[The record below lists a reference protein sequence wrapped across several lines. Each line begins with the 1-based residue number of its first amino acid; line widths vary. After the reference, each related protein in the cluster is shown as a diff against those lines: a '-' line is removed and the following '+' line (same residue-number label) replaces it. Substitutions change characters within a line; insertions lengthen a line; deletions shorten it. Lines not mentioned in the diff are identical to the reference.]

1 MTLLG
6 MFLDLV
12 QNITETWFYKS
23 NFKLFEVIKE
33 FKHNNQEFKL
43 TRITGQIFFLNIKD
57 VHVSINKRKKYIK
70 LNLERKKTNKQCP
83 LR

>member
-6 MFLDLV
+6 MFLDPV

-43 TRITGQIFFLNIKD
+43 TRITGQISF
-57 VHVSINKRKKYIK
+57 SKYKGCTCIY
-70 LNLERKKTNKQCP
+70 KQEEKIHQA
-83 LR
+83 